1 MAIRK
6 IPQRKCVGCGT
17 SKDKKEL
24 IRVVKNAEGE
34 ISVDLTGKKNGRGAY
49 ICHSVKCLNS
59 AVKAKRLERAF
70 EISSISA
77 LNPIQSITFSKRFP
91 ILLQPQSSPR
101 PCSHS
106 HPCRNNRHGQN
117 VF

>member
-24 IRVVKNAEGE
+24 IRVVRNAEGE

-49 ICHSVKCLNS
+49 ICHDAECLK
-59 AVKAKRLERAF
+59 KAKKAGRLEKSF
-70 EISSISA
+70 ECQISEEIYTRLMQEIKA
-77 LNPIQSITFSKRFP
+77 DE
-91 ILLQPQSSPR
+91 
-101 PCSHS
+101 
-106 HPCRNNRHGQN
+106 
-117 VF
+117 

>member
-24 IRVVKNAEGE
+24 IRVVRNAEGE

-49 ICHSVKCLNS
+49 ICHDVECLK
-59 AVKAKRLERAF
+59 KAKKSARLEKSF
-70 EISSISA
+70 ECQISEEIYER
-77 LNPIQSITFSKRFP
+77 LMQEIQADE
-91 ILLQPQSSPR
+91 
-101 PCSHS
+101 
-106 HPCRNNRHGQN
+106 
-117 VF
+117 

>member
-17 SKDKKEL
+17 SKDKKKL

-49 ICHSVKCLNS
+49 ICHNAECLK
-59 AVKAKRLERAF
+59 KAKKAGRLEKSF
-70 EISSISA
+70 ECQISEEIYERLMQEIA
-77 LNPIQSITFSKRFP
+77 ADE
-91 ILLQPQSSPR
+91 
-101 PCSHS
+101 
-106 HPCRNNRHGQN
+106 
-117 VF
+117 

>member
-49 ICHSVKCLNS
+49 ICHNAECLK
-59 AVKAKRLERAF
+59 KAKKAGRLERSF
-70 EISSISA
+70 ECQISEEIYTR
-77 LNPIQSITFSKRFP
+77 LMQEIQADE
-91 ILLQPQSSPR
+91 
-101 PCSHS
+101 
-106 HPCRNNRHGQN
+106 
-117 VF
+117 

>member
-24 IRVVKNAEGE
+24 IRVVKNVEGE

-49 ICHSVKCLNS
+49 ICHNAECLK
-59 AVKAKRLERAF
+59 KAKKAGRLEKSF
-70 EISSISA
+70 ECQISEEIYERLMQEIMA
-77 LNPIQSITFSKRFP
+77 DE
-91 ILLQPQSSPR
+91 
-101 PCSHS
+101 
-106 HPCRNNRHGQN
+106 
-117 VF
+117 

>member
-24 IRVVKNAEGE
+24 IRVVRNAEGE

-49 ICHSVKCLNS
+49 ICHDVECLK
-59 AVKAKRLERAF
+59 KAKKAARLEKSF
-70 EISSISA
+70 ECQISEEIYERLMQEIMA
-77 LNPIQSITFSKRFP
+77 DE
-91 ILLQPQSSPR
+91 
-101 PCSHS
+101 
-106 HPCRNNRHGQN
+106 
-117 VF
+117 

>member
-34 ISVDLTGKKNGRGAY
+34 ISVDMTGKKNGRGAY
-49 ICHSVKCLNS
+49 ICHDENCLKM
-59 AVKAKRLERAF
+59 AIRAKRLERAF
-70 EISSISA
+70 ECQISEEIYER
-77 LNPIQSITFSKRFP
+77 LMQEIQADE
-91 ILLQPQSSPR
+91 
-101 PCSHS
+101 
-106 HPCRNNRHGQN
+106 
-117 VF
+117 